1 MALPNLTPEQ
11 RSAALEK
18 AAAARQARAELKNR
32 LKNSGASIKDVL
44 AEAKTDEVVAKLR
57 VIDLLQSMPG
67 VGRVRAHEIMTRVGI
82 AESRRLRGLGSNQV
96 KGILREF
103 GYRA

>member
-1 MALPNLTPEQ
+1 VALPNLTPEQ